1 MYFKV
6 CNYWVYIAWQ
16 MLLPF
21 LIDHRLYLLVRT
33 SLRVVWTVML
43 LIWCMEQAWS
53 LRGNTRFLNPCSF
66 SLQYNF
72 LPENFFTSENT
83 CIYIKELF
91 FRNASADGLMVNAC
105 LVSFVFLTHM
115 LHIMF
120 FWLVFKNL
128 RSSLSILTALK
139 YQTYYMFLLSSW
151 VVLSVAHCVVISI
164 CSVNQ

>member
-1 MYFKV
+1 
-6 CNYWVYIAWQ
+6 
-16 MLLPF
+16 
-21 LIDHRLYLLVRT
+21 
-33 SLRVVWTVML
+33 
-43 LIWCMEQAWS
+43 
-53 LRGNTRFLNPCSF
+53 
-66 SLQYNF
+66 
-72 LPENFFTSENT
+72 
-83 CIYIKELF
+83 
-91 FRNASADGLMVNAC
+91 MVNAC

-151 VVLSVAHCVVISI
+151 VALSVAHCVVISI